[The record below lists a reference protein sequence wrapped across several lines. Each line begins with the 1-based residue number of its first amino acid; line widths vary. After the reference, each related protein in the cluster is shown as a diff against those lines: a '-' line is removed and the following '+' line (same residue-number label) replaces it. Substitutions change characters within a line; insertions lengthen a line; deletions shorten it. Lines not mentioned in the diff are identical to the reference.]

1 MNDPNCFS
9 NFIEN
14 VLGMTGPRHRNA
26 LLQFISTFSQLLVT
40 TEDEID
46 TFVTT
51 THGANSGRSTNQK
64 ILIPPNVVI
73 GLKSILFELNDRAMC
88 GALPTLATLNGITM
102 DHVNSLRQAR
112 SEEKA
117 QLKRSKDNALTD
129 NMSIPKFKSDNY
141 DEFMTAFSS
150 LVARKYGA
158 NDIPLDYLLRENEA
172 PANYN
177 AAFANRNDKIKNCI
191 LLTGDRFR
199 IDSETLY
206 SLYVEHIGT
215 TGHGSNT
222 VNRFKQS
229 RNGFLCHRAFL
240 EHYANRAYLD
250 NRATNANKAIANA
263 VYHGPK
269 RNFTI
274 ETYYFIMSA
283 AFNDLDNAG
292 VAHALNDE
300 QKIMKF
306 KTGLRDSNAIKFALQ
321 AKATYDGL
329 PAAAKNF
336 EAFYNEF
343 SSLMTEFSTLT
354 GQGKNANIRTA
365 SINASITNNNS
376 RSGNRGRGGR
386 GRGRNSR
393 GRGRNSRGRG
403 RGRGNN
409 RYEPYSSAG
418 SFVPNYGQFKPE
430 ARIYPQH
437 EYNAMSYHQQQ
448 AIGQLKQSE
457 GWIDQVTPPPGFTID
472 NNTGFAIPSGAII
485 NAFRT
490 ASINQARTNRETT
503 PPPSIIN
510 LPPPPNASNPPN
522 QPNESDTLTAGSF
535 FGRSGTRNNQQQ
547 PTSLAVS
554 AVSINGQPYRGD
566 VYDANGN
573 RLA

>member
-1 MNDPNCFS
+1 MNDANCFS

-14 VLGMTGPRHRNA
+14 VLGMTVPRHRNA
-26 LLQFISTFSQLLVT
+26 LLQFISTFNQLLVT
-40 TEDEID
+40 TKEELD

-51 THGANSGRSTNQK
+51 THGANSGRANNQK

-88 GALPTLATLNGITM
+88 GALPNLATLNAITM
-102 DHVNSLRQAR
+102 DHINRLRQAR
-112 SEEKA
+112 SEAKA
-117 QLKRSKDNALTD
+117 QIKRSKDNALTD
-129 NMSIPKFKSDNY
+129 TMTIPKFKSDNY
-141 DEFMTAFSS
+141 GKFMTAFSS

-158 NDIPLDYLLRENEA
+158 NDIPLDYLLRTNEA

-177 AAFANRNDKIKNCI
+177 ALFANRNDKIKQCI

-222 VNRFKQS
+222 VNRFKQT
-229 RNGFLCHRAFL
+229 RNGFQCHRAFL

-321 AKATYDGL
+321 AKATYNAL
-329 PAAAKNF
+329 PAASKNF
-336 EAFYNEF
+336 EAYYNEF
-343 SSLMTEFSTLT
+343 SSLMTEFSTLSGHGKTT
-354 GQGKNANIRTA
+354 GNRTA
-365 SINASITNNNS
+365 SINASITNNYN
-376 RSGNRGRGGR
+376 RNNNNRGRGGR

-393 GRGRNSRGRG
+393 GRGRNPRGRG
-403 RGRGNN
+403 WGRGACSQ
-409 RYEPYSSAG
+409 RYEPYSSTG
-418 SFVPNYGQFKPE
+418 SFVPSYGQFKPE
-430 ARIYPQH
+430 ARIYPQN

-472 NNTGFAIPSGAII
+472 NNTGFAVPSGAII
-485 NAFRT
+485 NAF
-490 ASINQARTNRETT
+490 
-503 PPPSIIN
+503 
-510 LPPPPNASNPPN
+510 
-522 QPNESDTLTAGSF
+522 
-535 FGRSGTRNNQQQ
+535 
-547 PTSLAVS
+547 
-554 AVSINGQPYRGD
+554 
-566 VYDANGN
+566 
-573 RLA
+573 